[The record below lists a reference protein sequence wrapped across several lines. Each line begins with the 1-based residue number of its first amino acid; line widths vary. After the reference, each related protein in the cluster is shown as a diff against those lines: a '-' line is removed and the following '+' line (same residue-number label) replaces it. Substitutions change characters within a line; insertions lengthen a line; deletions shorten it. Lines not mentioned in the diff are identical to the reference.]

1 MNKLT
6 ENPGDG
12 LPSDAEIESR
22 ARAIFRSACE
32 GTDSYH
38 ALRLGLARRRALA
51 ARARRHAL
59 RIWAPLV
66 GATCC
71 AIVAGVLWMH
81 PAGLLATDA
90 GNAPPTA
97 STAVAGARDDEDVT
111 PEIGSS
117 QMEMVENLEFYRW
130 FAAQPTVAS
139 ARPSNG
145 R

>member
-6 ENPGDG
+6 ANPGDG

-38 ALRLGLARRRALA
+38 ALRRGLARRRALA
-51 ARARRHAL
+51 ARARRPAL
-59 RIWAPLV
+59 GIWAPLV
-66 GATCC
+66 GATACC

-81 PAGLLATDA
+81 PVGLLAPGA
-90 GNAPPTA
+90 GNSPPTA
-97 STAVAGARDDEDVT
+97 SAAGARDDEDVT

-130 FAAQPTVAS
+130 FAAQPTVALV
-139 ARPSNG
+139 RPG
-145 R
+145 DRR

>member
-1 MNKLT
+1 MNKPT
-6 ENPGDG
+6 ANPGDG

-51 ARARRHAL
+51 ARARRPAL
-59 RIWAPLV
+59 GIWAPLV
-66 GATCC
+66 GATACC

-81 PAGLLATDA
+81 PVGLLAPGA
-90 GNAPPTA
+90 GNSPPTA
-97 STAVAGARDDEDVT
+97 SAAGARDDEDVT

-117 QMEMVENLEFYRW
+117 QMELVENLEFYRW
-130 FAAQPTVAS
+130 FAAQPTMAS
-139 ARPSNG
+139 VRPG
-145 R
+145 DRR